1 MFTDIEQLKREFLD
15 YLNFLIFPSPEILV
29 EKVQPLQGTKLR
41 KIKFQSDLEL
51 PSTSEG
57 KNSNVIFLNK
67 NNLGIYGISVSDFK
81 RNIETI
87 KNNDKNSEKLLYQAI
102 EEVINLNNIKLCKI
116 VITDAILTYTKLYEK
131 FRLANPNV
139 DKDGIYDLIDKI
151 IKNSLID
158 NPILLIYNY
167 FTRAYQG
174 YENTRGFASVFGDQ
188 TETEDLKIIFNI
200 TKELKLNFTPY
211 QNSYTTLINLIETF
225 YIYAEDKE
233 AANSL
238 IVQLKHHTNLSF
250 STLIQKSSG
259 KQIEKTVIKDFKLTV
274 EKLIKNYIEDHP
286 VECKKQRSILDYLLW
301 FITKI
306 IPESVFPKDKRMALF
321 GKYTETGKEIKNLT
335 KRVIEKTANLVC

>member
-1 MFTDIEQLKREFLD
+1 MFTDIEQLKSEFLG
-15 YLNFLIFPSPEILV
+15 YLNFLIFSSPEILV
-29 EKVQPLQGTKLR
+29 EKVQPLQGAELR
-41 KIKFQSDLEL
+41 KIKLQSDLERKL
-51 PSTSEG
+51 SITSEG
-57 KNSNVIFLNK
+57 KNSNVILNK
-67 NNLGIYGISVSDFK
+67 KDLGIYGFSISDFK
-81 RNIETI
+81 RNIEAI

-102 EEVINLNNIKLCKI
+102 EEVINLNNIKLYKSFI
-116 VITDAILTYTKLYEK
+116 AQTILTYTKLYGK
-131 FRLANPNV
+131 FRFANPNV
-139 DKDGIYDLIDKI
+139 DKNRIYYLIDEFI
-151 IKNSLID
+151 ENSPID
-158 NPILLIYNY
+158 KPSLLIYKY
-167 FTRAYQG
+167 FKRAYQG
-174 YENTRGFASVFGDQ
+174 YENSTCFESIFGD
-188 TETEDLKIIFNI
+188 ETENLKIIFNI

-238 IVQLKHHTNLSF
+238 IDQLKHYTNLSF

-335 KRVIEKTANLVC
+335 RVIEKTANLVC